1 TRDFKAIDP
10 YKYPHPPVTH
20 PWWNIPPPNATG
32 YPPDGELEK
41 DAKKSCANRERHCNF
56 NGECRRRF
64 RNAADN
70 IKFSME
76 HPLTETERMS
86 LAKRCERRCQK
97 MGYSGKWLPTSI
109 FCRECKYAKKIPME
123 PCIKA
128 AFRCR
133 QSQLACTTKTLASIR
148 TGHLKW
154 FSMWDENKYRP
165 DEFLGWANFG
175 FSGNF
180 TAIRNGA
187 AYGFT
192 HLFKVGQYFWERTN
206 GYHSPLRLREDFK

>member
-1 TRDFKAIDP
+1 
-10 YKYPHPPVTH
+10 
-20 PWWNIPPPNATG
+20 
-32 YPPDGELEK
+32 
-41 DAKKSCANRERHCNF
+41 
-56 NGECRRRF
+56 
-64 RNAADN
+64 
-70 IKFSME
+70 
-76 HPLTETERMS
+76 
-86 LAKRCERRCQK
+86 

-148 TGHLKW
+148 TGHLKC
-154 FSMWDENKYRP
+154 P

-192 HLFKVGQYFWERTN
+192 HLFK
-206 GYHSPLRLREDFK
+206 